1 MGIIEFFLSSLLF
14 SKMVVA
20 GGILVSKVK
29 KYHTTQCPCLGSS
42 SLCHLEKLCYNM
54 DGSYAC
60 LPCPDG
66 YSGNGVTCTD
76 IDEVSMTFIVLCF
89 CHCFYSYIRLTW
101 YGRWTP
107 SDGKSS
113 RCLWQGELKKHN
125 KSLAS
130 TKFTSDISIQVVVLC
145 FCHCFYS
152 YIRLTWY

>member
-1 MGIIEFFLSSLLF
+1 MCVPGTYQDVTGQSSCKNCPAGYSS
-14 SKMVVA
+14 SKMKDRCNVCEWGTYA
-20 GGILVSKVK
+20 AADGSGCKSCTD
-29 KYHTTQCPCLGSS
+29 TTQCPCLGSS

-101 YGRWTP
+101 Y
-107 SDGKSS
+107 
-113 RCLWQGELKKHN
+113 
-125 KSLAS
+125 
-130 TKFTSDISIQVVVLC
+130 
-145 FCHCFYS
+145 
-152 YIRLTWY
+152 